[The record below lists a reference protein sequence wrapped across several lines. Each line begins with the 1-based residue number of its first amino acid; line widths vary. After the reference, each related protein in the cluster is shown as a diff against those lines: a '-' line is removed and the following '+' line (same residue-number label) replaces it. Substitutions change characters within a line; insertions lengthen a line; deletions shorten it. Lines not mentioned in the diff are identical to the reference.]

1 MRGNG
6 GEGGIRTPGTLTG
19 TSDFESGALNRA
31 LPPLRASLQYTNAA
45 AAPLCWR
52 DPGGLRARYSEGLR
66 LGMSPL
72 AISAED
78 RVFVLTG
85 AGISAES
92 GLPTFRASDGLW
104 EGHRI
109 EDVCTPEALARNPAL
124 VWEFYS
130 MRRAAAQQAKP
141 NASHFAL
148 AQLEQRLG
156 DRFFLCTQNVDDLH
170 ERAGSRRM
178 VHMHGEL
185 AKSRCEE
192 DCGRPPMDDQGVYR
206 NLAEV
211 PRCACGALM
220 RPHIVFFGEMPL
232 EMGAIQKQIQRAT
245 VMLVVGTS
253 GSVYPAASF
262 VQWARNAGARTV
274 YVGPER
280 PLNAATFDQVV
291 EGTAGEVLPDLLRG

>member
-1 MRGNG
+1 M
-6 GEGGIRTPGTLTG
+6 
-19 TSDFESGALNRA
+19 LN
-31 LPPLRASLQYTNAA
+31 L
-45 AAPLCWR
+45 
-52 DPGGLRARYSEGLR
+52 
-66 LGMSPL
+66 
-72 AISAED
+72 SAQD

-109 EDVCTPEALARNPAL
+109 EDVCTPDALARNPAL

-130 MRRAAAQQAKP
+130 MRRAAAKAAQP
-141 NASHFAL
+141 NVAHRAL
-148 AQLEQRLG
+148 AHLEERLG

-170 ERAGSRRM
+170 ERAGSHRL

-192 DCGRPPMDDQGVYR
+192 ECGRPPINDFAAYASL
-206 NLAEV
+206 NEV
-211 PRCACGALM
+211 PRCECGAMM

-232 EMGAIQKQIQRAT
+232 ELDRIQDEIRQAS

-253 GSVYPAASF
+253 GSVYPAANF
-262 VQWARNAGARTV
+262 VQWARSSGARTV

-280 PLNAATFDQVV
+280 PLNASAFSDIF
-291 EGTAGEVLPDLLRG
+291 EGTAGEVLPPLLGAS